1 MNSRNFL
8 FALCT
13 ILMVAVFVVS
23 CGGSA
28 PEPSSV
34 APVTS
39 AASQPEKPVAETPE
53 PTKTPEPAPT
63 ATSIPTPVPQPTP
76 TPTPVPT
83 ATPVPPPTPT
93 PTPMPTPTPTP
104 VILFDEHNFVLDAAI
119 LDGITASAIT
129 KSGWAK
135 DDADDN
141 QGIITFEY
149 GGVNILL
156 YWDSWTSTT
165 EELLAD
171 SYANLR
177 IGNPDLNI
185 NATSEGT
192 DVIDDSTVN
201 YAAYSYTQTD
211 NSTAGGIIGSWLCG
225 TERGFNLITSGADA
239 TTTQL
244 RFDRILA
251 AFKCKGD

>member
-1 MNSRNFL
+1 
-8 FALCT
+8 
-13 ILMVAVFVVS
+13 
-23 CGGSA
+23 
-28 PEPSSV
+28 
-34 APVTS
+34 
-39 AASQPEKPVAETPE
+39 
-53 PTKTPEPAPT
+53 
-63 ATSIPTPVPQPTP
+63 
-76 TPTPVPT
+76 
-83 ATPVPPPTPT
+83 
-93 PTPMPTPTPTP
+93 MPTPTPTP

-129 KSGWAK
+129 KLGWAK

-177 IGNPDLNI
+177 VGNPDLNI

-192 DVIDDSTVN
+192 DVVADSTVN

-211 NSTAGGIIGSWLCG
+211 NSTSGGIIGSWLCG